1 MKKFECVTNVKELLL
16 TFVNLIFYNINMNER
31 IAEIL
36 KKENLSNSQFANL
49 VGIQASAVTH
59 IINGRNQPS
68 LPVIQKI
75 LDTFRWINPE
85 WLVVGIGEMCRKAP
99 EVAENKV
106 DTKPKQRMYPQ
117 QQSLFPEY
125 PIPAQEYGKENELK
139 EEQNVADTKPYNPS
153 DPQLV
158 PAYAEPQPQMQ
169 PQAVPTQNPVVTQQ
183 PSVQEPA
190 PVQQQACIPPQYANQ
205 VPTNAPQPQYNANAG
220 GMMPPYSAPMQEKK
234 EKPEPNPVSPRTV
247 KKIMV
252 FYSDGTYE
260 EYGAH
265 LNL

>member
-1 MKKFECVTNVKELLL
+1 
-16 TFVNLIFYNINMNER
+16 MNER

-75 LDTFRWINPE
+75 LDTFRGINPE
-85 WLVVGIGEMCRKAP
+85 WLVIGKGEMYRKAP

-125 PIPAQEYGKENELK
+125 PIPTQEYGKENELNDDRK
-139 EEQNVADTKPYNPS
+139 VVDTNTNNSALSQP
-153 DPQLV
+153 V
-158 PAYAEPQPQMQ
+158 PAYADPQPQTISQ
-169 PQAVPTQNPVVTQQ
+169 PVQPQNPVVAQQ
-183 PSVQEPA
+183 PSFQEPQM
-190 PVQQQACIPPQYANQ
+190 VQQQPYVQPQANYANQ
-205 VPTNAPQPQYNANAG
+205 VPGNAPQSPYNANVG
-220 GMMPPYSAPMQEKK
+220 GMMPPYSAPVQEKR